1 MECRPYEAFAETYD
15 ALTAGFWEHHAQR
28 LDDLLAPACAKPGR
42 ALDLACGTGAG
53 VAYLGSRGFTPVGV
67 DLEPEMIRV
76 ARQRLPHAELHVA
89 DLRQLPELGCFQ
101 AVICCF
107 DSINYLLDAD
117 EWRALFRNVY
127 DRLEPGG
134 QFVFDVL
141 RLDDL
146 ERNWAGRHVRVQ
158 EDPAGLC
165 LERCSYDAH
174 RRIGTTRRTFF
185 HPETARSWR
194 RSDELHEQTT
204 FDPVDIE
211 AWLLRAGFTA
221 VHVSDPGDVTEIPD
235 WCHRVI
241 VAASRC
247 RPSGTAGG
255 PVSSSAT
262 IRRQK
267 SI

>member
-1 MECRPYEAFAETYD
+1 MMECRPYEAFAKTYD
-15 ALTAGFWEHHAQR
+15 AWTAGFWEHHAER
-28 LDDLLAPACAKPGR
+28 LDDLLAPARAKPGR

-53 VAYLGSRGFTPVGV
+53 IAYLESRGFTPVGV

-76 ARQRLPHAELHVA
+76 ARQHLPHAELHVA

-117 EWRALFRNVY
+117 EWRALFRSVY

-134 QFVFDVL
+134 LFVFDVL

-146 ERNWAGRHVRVQ
+146 ERNWVEHVRV
-158 EDPAGLC
+158 EEGPEGLYV
-165 LERCSYDAH
+165 ERCSYDGH

-185 HPETARSWR
+185 HPETARSWQ

-204 FDPVDIE
+204 FDPVDIK
-211 AWLLRAGFTA
+211 AWLLGAGFTA

-235 WCHRVI
+235 CCQRVI
-241 VAASRC
+241 LAASRSHRG
-247 RPSGTAGG
+247 RPSLA
-255 PVSSSAT
+255 
-262 IRRQK
+262 
-267 SI
+267 